1 MTSRCALR
9 LRTSALLA
17 AGSIGRST
25 KVPNNSNAIII
36 VIISH
41 FSLQLDIRLS
51 QSAPQSGDGDSTGEN
66 CILRRYSGKT
76 WQIFMMSYP
85 HQLPATR
92 FRSSVQRAGE
102 LLDVVCRLLYRIFFM
117 VKQIT
122 RSHLIPSSSFFFFF
136 SFTTI
141 CGQLGIVDLIII

>member
-41 FSLQLDIRLS
+41 F
-51 QSAPQSGDGDSTGEN
+51 QSTVGYKAIPKRATKWWWGFYQWKLHFEK
-66 CILRRYSGKT
+66 ILWKILT
-76 WQIFMMSYP
+76 DFMMSYP